1 MEVIFCN
8 FDSCQLC
15 HELCDI
21 TSSQWKERDI
31 SLAPK
36 LRGPELGNLAPMMSA
51 FASLSTSGLCTSLL
65 PLRVLVASYPPPHPV
80 AGKMDGRPHL
90 ITCLPKSGGYHPS
103 PSHSKMLE
111 KDSD

>member
-1 MEVIFCN
+1 MERKRHFTGSKTKRSRAG
-8 FDSCQLC
+8 D
-15 HELCDI
+15 
-21 TSSQWKERDI
+21 
-31 SLAPK
+31 
-36 LRGPELGNLAPMMSA
+36 LAPMMSA
-51 FASLSTSGLCTSLL
+51 FASLSISGLPTSLL

-90 ITCLPKSGGYHPS
+90 ITCLPKGGGYHPS